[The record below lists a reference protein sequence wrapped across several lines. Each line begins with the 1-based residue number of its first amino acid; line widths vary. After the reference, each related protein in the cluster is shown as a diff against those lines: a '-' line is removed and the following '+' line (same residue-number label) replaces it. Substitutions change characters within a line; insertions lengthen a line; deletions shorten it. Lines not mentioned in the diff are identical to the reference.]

1 MENQRWD
8 EWKIAEGTNR
18 GPQRGQSGK
27 PPMMARA
34 DPGGTGRTNII
45 RTEEPERRPKES
57 PSRTRGPQETL
68 EYLRVS
74 TSDDRARLGSSTK
87 VRAMGGGP
95 PPPAVPGLRKTG
107 ATFLFPERSSAKRI
121 QAGGSALDDKLSS
134 TKGGG
139 KAHPWWLPYLIPF
152 STCAREKI
160 SY

>member
-8 EWKIAEGTNR
+8 EWKIAEGTDR

-34 DPGGTGRTNII
+34 DLEGTTRTNII
-45 RTEEPERRPKES
+45 RTEGPRRSPKES
-57 PSRTRGPQETL
+57 PCRTRGRKEAL
-68 EYLRVS
+68 EYPRVS
-74 TSDDRARLGSSTK
+74 RTDDRARFSSSTK

-107 ATFLFPERSSAKRI
+107 ATFHFPERSSAKRI
-121 QAGGSALDDKLSS
+121 QAAGGALDDKLSS

-139 KAHPWWLPYLIPF
+139 VKFTHGGSRI
-152 STCAREKI
+152 
-160 SY
+160 